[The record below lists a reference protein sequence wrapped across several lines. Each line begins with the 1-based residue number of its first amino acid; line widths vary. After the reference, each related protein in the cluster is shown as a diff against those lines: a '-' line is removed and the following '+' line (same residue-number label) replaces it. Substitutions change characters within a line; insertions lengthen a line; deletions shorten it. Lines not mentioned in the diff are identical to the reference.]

1 MSFSSILGSID
12 SGLSAVSKLG
22 SLGSGITSLFGSQ
35 SSARKAMDR
44 WREQVTYSSALQKQ
58 LMDYQNDINVQNWN
72 MQNAYNSP
80 SAQVQ
85 RYKDAGLNTSLIYG
99 GSGAVSGNAE
109 TVASPSGSSLSS
121 GVDGKVSSGLM
132 AKQMAQQSALVAS
145 QISLNQSQA
154 NKNNA
159 EADQVAPNS
168 ESQRAVNSSTIEVNS
183 ARISE
188 IFSGIQENIANIA
201 NLSADTDNK
210 RAMLKGLRVESDIK
224 ELGMDYT
231 LEKMK
236 FESLNQEIQF
246 DTALK
251 TLNEILPLDISIK
264 EKLLTKTSWEITELM
279 SRCHLNYTQAQYAL
293 AQVTVCASIAALNK
307 SQTALNE
314 TTGKYLGEELASN
327 ITQLRA
333 DILKK
338 CFEGYQLANG
348 LNFNGF
354 LPYIGSMLKT
364 TFNYAFGDQSTQ
376 EALQKYIDS
385 VFGLGPDSTPLYEE
399 LPEGETV
406 KGILSNG
413 KYK

>member
-22 SLGSGITSLFGSQ
+22 SFGSGITSLFGSQ

-80 SAQVQ
+80 AAQVQ

-109 TVASPSGSSLSS
+109 TVASPSGASLSS

-188 IFSGIQENIANIA
+188 IFSDIQKNVANIA

-236 FESLNQEIQF
+236 FESLNQEIQ
-246 DTALK
+246 L
-251 TLNEILPLDISIK
+251 
-264 EKLLTKTSWEITELM
+264 
-279 SRCHLNYTQAQYAL
+279 
-293 AQVTVCASIAALNK
+293 
-307 SQTALNE
+307 
-314 TTGKYLGEELASN
+314 GKN
-327 ITQLRA
+327 
-333 DILKK
+333 
-338 CFEGYQLANG
+338 
-348 LNFNGF
+348 
-354 LPYIGSMLKT
+354 
-364 TFNYAFGDQSTQ
+364 
-376 EALQKYIDS
+376 
-385 VFGLGPDSTPLYEE
+385 LYSE
-399 LPEGETV
+399 
-406 KGILSNG
+406 
-413 KYK
+413 